1 MAEAVLG
8 KSNVVRVLGCDL
20 KYWAYVCKERP
31 VLDQLFIRINPY
43 LYSVSVRRDC
53 IRRRLVRIRLL
64 FGHFMIS
71 VLSARLYT
79 FF

>member
-31 VLDQLFIRINPY
+31 V
-43 LYSVSVRRDC
+43 SVLRTGSAFHTDIPV
-53 IRRRLVRIRLL
+53 LRIRTE
-64 FGHFMIS
+64 G
-71 VLSARLYT
+71 LY
-79 FF
+79 